1 MRART
6 KGFAVYALLSLALLL
21 TGCAQSTGAEPP
33 PGASMSSESGRAGED
48 MSGIIFV
55 VPLEGAPARTGL
67 VLADAI
73 AAEIRDTN
81 HPAILSYD
89 PNQAGASVVGKV
101 ATADTRGNVIW
112 LGIEWAIRAPYGTH
126 VATYTQHVV
135 VDAGMWMRAAPEA
148 INLIIADAAPK
159 VAEMVNDEVGPP
171 MLAAMHHPDVT
182 PEPDNKP
189 DPAVT
194 GTTMDVRRAQMGMA
208 AAQPTEPAQP
218 MFDSPADAPKA
229 VQASPQPLGRI
240 ADVTNGQVVHP
251 PGASE
256 AMSEPSM
263 AAVPAPAPVTGSTD
277 LRTPPD
283 GLPSLLTPVP
293 EQQTASMDAAQT
305 PSGPPQALTPGARV
319 VSPPP
324 GGVTAEAAKTSEN
337 EGGFLDSLTPNMDAQ
352 KRAPDDARPKTDEVA
367 FAKVR
372 WGQPSFLIKP
382 VTGAPGNGN
391 EALTAALKSALRDKD
406 LTISED
412 PRQAG
417 FIIQGKVDTGD
428 PVNGRQYIRI
438 IWRVNTVTGEEVGKA
453 VQENT
458 VVAGSLNGEWGQ
470 VAEAVSYAAV
480 RGISDLFTDA
490 DAHLTSREPLPEFP
504 DVQLPAVPGRAPPP
518 PPSY

>member
-1 MRART
+1 
-6 KGFAVYALLSLALLL
+6 
-21 TGCAQSTGAEPP
+21 
-33 PGASMSSESGRAGED
+33 MSSESGRAGED

-89 PNQAGASVVGKV
+89 PNQAGASVVGKI
-101 ATADTRGNVIW
+101 ATADTRGNVVW
-112 LGIEWAIRAPYGTH
+112 LGIDWAIRAPYGTH
-126 VATYTQHVV
+126 VATYNQHVV
-135 VDAGMWMRAAPEA
+135 VDAGMWLRAAPEA

-182 PEPDNKP
+182 PEAESKP

-194 GTTMDVRRAQMGMA
+194 GTTMDVRRAQMGA
-208 AAQPTEPAQP
+208 ETEQAEQPVSGSASGNSTET
-218 MFDSPADAPKA
+218 
-229 VQASPQPLGRI
+229 VRASPQPLGRI
-240 ADVTNGQVVHP
+240 AEVTNGQVVHP

-256 AMSEPSM
+256 AMSAPS
-263 AAVPAPAPVTGSTD
+263 AAPAPAPTPAPAPASAPASNVSG
-277 LRTPPD
+277 TPPD

-293 EQQTASMDAAQT
+293 EQQTANADAAQT

-319 VSPPP
+319 VTPPP
-324 GGVTAEAAKTSEN
+324 GGVTAEAAKTSDN
-337 EGGFLDSLTPNMDAQ
+337 EGSFLDSLTPNMDSQ

-480 RGISDLFTDA
+480 RGISDLFSDA

-504 DVQLPAVPGRAPPP
+504 DVQLPSVPGRAPPP

>member
-6 KGFAVYALLSLALLL
+6 KGVAVYALLSVALLL

-33 PGASMSSESGRAGED
+33 PGANMSGESGRHGED

-55 VPLEGAPARTGL
+55 VPLEGAPARTAL

-81 HPAILSYD
+81 HPAILAYV

-159 VAEMVNDEVGPP
+159 VAEMVSDEVGPP
-171 MLAAMHHPDVT
+171 MLAAMRHPDVT
-182 PEPDNKP
+182 PEPEIKP
-189 DPAVT
+189 APAVT
-194 GTTMDVRRAQMGMA
+194 GTTMDVRRAQMGTT
-208 AAQPTEPAQP
+208 PGPE
-218 MFDSPADAPKA
+218 
-229 VQASPQPLGRI
+229 VQATTGTPAAPAAPQPLGRI
-240 ADVTNGQVVHP
+240 AEGTNGQVVHP
-251 PGASE
+251 PGAAA
-256 AMSEPSM
+256 AMSEPS
-263 AAVPAPAPVTGSTD
+263 PAPSLATEPSAQTSG
-277 LRTPPD
+277 TPPD

-293 EQQTASMDAAQT
+293 DRNTANADAAET
-305 PSGPPQALTPGARV
+305 PSGPPQALTPGTRV

-324 GGVTAEAAKTSEN
+324 GGVTAEAAKSPDK
-337 EGGFLDSLTPNMDAQ
+337 EGSFLDSLTPNMDAQ

-458 VVAGSLNGEWGQ
+458 VVAGSLNGEWGH

-480 RGISDLFTDA
+480 RGISDLFSDA
-490 DAHLTSREPLPEFP
+490 DAHLTNREPLPEFP
-504 DVQLPAVPGRAPPP
+504 DVQLPSVPGRAPPP

>member
-1 MRART
+1 MT
-6 KGFAVYALLSLALLL
+6 FAAYALLSLTLLL
-21 TGCAQSTGAEPP
+21 TGCAQSSGGEPP
-33 PGASMSSESGRAGED
+33 PGASLSGESAGAPGD
-48 MSGIIFV
+48 MTGIIFV
-55 VPLEGAPARTGL
+55 VPLEGAPVRTAL

-81 HPAILSYD
+81 RPAILSHD
-89 PNQAGASVVGKV
+89 PNQAGASVVGKI

-112 LGIEWAIRAPYGTH
+112 LGIDWAIRAPYGTH
-126 VATYTQHVV
+126 VATYRQHVV
-135 VDAGMWMRAAPEA
+135 VDAAMWQRAAPEA

-159 VAEMVNDEVGPP
+159 VAEMVAAEVGPP
-171 MLAAMHHPDVT
+171 MMAAMHHPEISPQET
-182 PEPDNKP
+182 AAP

-194 GTTMDVRRAQMGMA
+194 GTTMDVRRQQMQTTDA
-208 AAQPTEPAQP
+208 APSAAPDAAPVPAQP
-218 MFDSPADAPKA
+218 QP
-229 VQASPQPLGRI
+229 QPQPLARI
-240 ADVTNGQVVHP
+240 ADATNGQVVHAAGAPEAPRETAP
-251 PGASE
+251 P
-256 AMSEPSM
+256 
-263 AAVPAPAPVTGSTD
+263 PAPEPATEATSAAD
-277 LRTPPD
+277 APPD

-293 EQQTASMDAAQT
+293 PQQADGGDAAHVS
-305 PSGPPQALTPGARV
+305 SGPPQALTPGTRV

-324 GGVTAEAAKTSEN
+324 GGVAGNTAETEPEES
-337 EGGFLDSLTPNMDAQ
+337 FLDALNPNLDS
-352 KRAPDDARPKTDEVA
+352 KTRLDGDARPNSDGIA

-417 FIIQGKVDTGD
+417 FIIQGNVDTGD
-428 PVNGRQYIRI
+428 PVNGRQYVRI

-458 VVAGSLNGEWGQ
+458 VVAGSLDGEWGR

-480 RGISDLFTDA
+480 RGISDLFSDA
-490 DAHLTSREPLPEFP
+490 DAHLTSREPLPDFP
-504 DVQLPAVPGRAPPP
+504 DVQLPSVPGRAPPP
-518 PPSY
+518 PASY

>member
-1 MRART
+1 M
-6 KGFAVYALLSLALLL
+6 AVYALLSMALLL
-21 TGCAQSTGAEPP
+21 SGCAGSASGEPP
-33 PGASMSSESGRAGED
+33 RGASMSGESGHAEAD

-55 VPLEGAPARTGL
+55 VPLEGAPARTAL

-81 HPAILSYD
+81 HPAILAYD

-101 ATADTRGNVIW
+101 ATADIRGNVIW
-112 LGIEWAIRAPYGTH
+112 LGIDWAIRAPYGTH
-126 VATYTQHVV
+126 VATYRQNVV
-135 VDAGMWMRAAPEA
+135 VDAGMWHRAAPEA

-159 VAEMVNDEVGPP
+159 VAAMVNDEVGPP
-171 MLAAMHHPDVT
+171 VLAAMRHPDVT
-182 PEPDNKP
+182 PPDEMKP
-189 DPAVT
+189 DPMVT
-194 GTTMDVRRAQMGMA
+194 GSTMDVRRQQMSERDTTAMQPVPETTIAQL
-208 AAQPTEPAQP
+208 PTQTPP
-218 MFDSPADAPKA
+218 
-229 VQASPQPLGRI
+229 ASPQPLGRI
-240 ADVTNGQVVHP
+240 SEVTNGQVVHP
-251 PGASE
+251 PGADA
-256 AMSEPSM
+256 AMAE
-263 AAVPAPAPVTGSTD
+263 PAPVASPAAPSPQSPPASVS
-277 LRTPPD
+277 TPPD

-293 EQQTASMDAAQT
+293 DRNMADALHA

-319 VSPPP
+319 VTPPP
-324 GGVTAEAAKTSEN
+324 GGVTEQAAAAKEE
-337 EGGFLDSLTPNMDAQ
+337 EGSFLDSLKPNMDATQ
-352 KRAPDDARPKTDEVA
+352 RVPGDARPQTEEVA

-382 VTGAPGNGN
+382 VIGAPGNGN

-417 FIIQGKVDTGD
+417 FIIQGNVDTGA
-428 PVNGRQYIRI
+428 PVNGRQYVRI

-458 VVAGSLNGEWGQ
+458 VVAGSLDGEWGH

-480 RGISDLFTDA
+480 RGISDLFSDA
-490 DAHLTSREPLPEFP
+490 DAHLTSREPLPDFP
-504 DVQLPAVPGRAPPP
+504 DVQLPSVPGRAPPP

>member
-1 MRART
+1 MCART
-6 KGFAVYALLSLALLL
+6 KGFAVYALLSIALLL

-33 PGASMSSESGRAGED
+33 AGASMSRESVGAGED

-101 ATADTRGNVIW
+101 ATAETRGNVIW

-126 VATYTQHVV
+126 VATYSQHVV

-171 MLAAMHHPDVT
+171 VLAAMRHPDVT
-182 PEPDNKP
+182 PEPENKP

-194 GTTMDVRRAQMGMA
+194 GTTMDVRRAQMGA
-208 AAQPTEPAQP
+208 ADGSASETASPSAGQPLQDNAPAP
-218 MFDSPADAPKA
+218 SA
-229 VQASPQPLGRI
+229 PQPLGRI
-240 ADVTNGQVVHP
+240 ADATNGQVVHP
-251 PGASE
+251 PGASG
-256 AMSEPSM
+256 AMSGPS
-263 AAVPAPAPVTGSTD
+263 VRTPPAPATQSSGA
-277 LRTPPD
+277 PPD

-293 EQQTASMDAAQT
+293 AQQTANMDAAQT
-305 PSGPPQALTPGARV
+305 PSGPPQALTPGARA

-324 GGVTAEAAKTSEN
+324 GGVTAEAAKTADN
-337 EGGFLDSLTPNMDAQ
+337 EGSFLDTLTPNMDAE
-352 KRAPDDARPKTDEVA
+352 KRAPDDARPRTDEVA

-480 RGISDLFTDA
+480 RGISDLFSDA
-490 DAHLTSREPLPEFP
+490 DANLTSREPLPEFP
-504 DVQLPAVPGRAPPP
+504 DVQLPSVPGRAPPP